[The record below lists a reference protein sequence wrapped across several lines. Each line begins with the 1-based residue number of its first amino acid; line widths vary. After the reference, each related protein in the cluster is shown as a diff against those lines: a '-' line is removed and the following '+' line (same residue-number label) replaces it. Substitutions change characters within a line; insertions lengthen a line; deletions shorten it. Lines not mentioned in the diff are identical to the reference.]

1 MDCCHRAVTANQFD
15 TAIARHDLRRF
26 RRRGPEPSTRHLLRG
41 VLERALPPQA
51 SLLDIGGGIGVIH
64 RLLLDRG
71 FGHAIHV
78 DASDAYLSVAAD
90 EARRL
95 GHVDRVRFQ
104 LAEFPVEAA
113 GVPAADVVTLDRVVC
128 CDPDYVRMLSAAASR
143 ARHVLAFSYPRPRLL
158 TRLMVGAANGWR
170 RLIGRAFRAYVHPPH
185 LMKAVLENAGM
196 RHAWSGGSWV
206 WAVEVFERV

>member
-1 MDCCHRAVTANQFD
+1 MDCCHRAVTAKQFD
-15 TAIARHDLRRF
+15 TTIARQDLRRF
-26 RRRGPEPSTRHLLRG
+26 KRRGPEASTRHLLRG
-41 VLERALPPQA
+41 VLERSLPPEA

-64 RLLLDRG
+64 HILLDRG
-71 FGHAIHV
+71 FARAVHV

-95 GHVDRVRFQ
+95 GHADRVQFR

-113 GVPAADVVTLDRVVC
+113 SVPAADVVTLDRVVC

-143 ARHVLAFSYPRPRLL
+143 ARRVLAFSYPRPWVL
-158 TRLMVGAANGWR
+158 TRLIVSAANGWR

-196 RHAWSGGSWV
+196 RQAWTGGSWV
-206 WAVEVFERV
+206 WAVEVYERV